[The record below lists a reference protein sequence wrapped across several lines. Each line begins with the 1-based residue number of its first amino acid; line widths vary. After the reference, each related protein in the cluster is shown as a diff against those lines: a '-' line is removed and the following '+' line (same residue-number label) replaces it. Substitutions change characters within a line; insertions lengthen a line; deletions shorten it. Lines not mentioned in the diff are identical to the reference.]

1 MKNFFY
7 ACVMMLLSLVA
18 TSCTS
23 ETKLEIAIAAS
34 DEECPMV
41 VDEFTTLTHITTEDN
56 NVVYECVI
64 KEKDFKLKE
73 LDSSELREELKME
86 MKSNF
91 LDQNDSDIQE
101 FKKLIREAKYNVVFR
116 YIGENT
122 GYTFDIKIFNHE
134 IR

>member
-23 ETKLEIAIAAS
+23 ETKLEIVIAAL
-34 DEECPMV
+34 DEECPTV

-64 KEKDFKLKE
+64 KENDFKLKE

-101 FKKLIREAKYNVVFR
+101 FKKLIRGAKYNVVFR

-122 GYTFDIKIFNHE
+122 GYTFDIKIFNYE